1 MPGPTQAPQAES
13 HPLPDPFLRLTAKDV
28 PCARPVFVHEGD
40 SVAQAARAMAA
51 AGATA
56 ALVLPGLPPASPPDA
71 PADHAADLVGA
82 QGNAASL
89 GIITERDVLVRVV
102 AAGKNAESLPV
113 AQAMTKPL
121 LTARPGDLLIEA
133 FSRMVRHGVRRLV
146 LLDDAG
152 APVGLLGE
160 GDMLAA
166 RGESPLA
173 LASEINAAQDEPAL
187 ARAFERLARLAA
199 RSVAEGIGS
208 EAVGRLISLM
218 HDRIMTQAW
227 GLALE
232 QTRASLGPP
241 PARHAVFVLGSQARR
256 EQYLATDQ
264 DLALVYE
271 TPAPPQAAAVEAW
284 FAALGERLT
293 QLLLALGFPP
303 CPKRIMLDN
312 PHWRRS
318 RDGWLDLADA
328 IAERPDADGV
338 VTASLLADLRPL
350 HAPSPRGEELRAD
363 ASLGLALRL
372 SLDARFRAGALL
384 LKCMARE
391 AVRFA
396 PPLGLFRG
404 FSLKKDAQGRGSVDV
419 KRGGVFPIT
428 QGAKALALRHGLGQ
442 TGTLER
448 LRALAKGDILPRTLA
463 EGLCEACA
471 FLQTLRMR
479 AQARALNQGETPSNA
494 IRPDDLTKAEA
505 ERLRAAFKLVAELQ
519 DLLSGAFALH
529 LLG

>member
-1 MPGPTQAPQAES
+1 MPGSTTPDHADS
-13 HPLPDPFLRLTAKDV
+13 HLLPDPFLRLKAEDV
-28 PCARPVFVHEGD
+28 PCAPPVFVRAED
-40 SVAQAARAMAA
+40 TVARAAQAMAR

-56 ALVLPGLPPASPPDA
+56 ALVRPDMEHGTE
-71 PADHAADLVGA
+71 D
-82 QGNAASL
+82 L
-89 GIITERDVLVRVV
+89 GILTERDVLVRVV
-102 AAGKNAESLPV
+102 AAGLDPASLPV
-113 AQAMTKPL
+113 SKVMTGQL
-121 LTARPGDLLIEA
+121 ITARPGDLLIEA

-146 LLDDAG
+146 LLAEDGSPA
-152 APVGLLGE
+152 GLLGE

-173 LASEINAAQDEPAL
+173 LAAEINLAGDQAAL
-187 ARAFERLARLAA
+187 ARAFERLSRLAG

-227 GLALE
+227 GLALA
-232 QTRASLGPP
+232 QTEAEHGPA
-241 PARHAVFVLGSQARR
+241 PAPHAVFVLGSQARR

-264 DLALVYE
+264 DLALVFD
-271 TPAPPQAAAVEAW
+271 AAGQKRAEADAW
-284 FAALGERLT
+284 FAHLGERLT
-293 QLLLALGFPP
+293 QVLLVLGFPP
-303 CPKRIMLDN
+303 CPRRIMLDN
-312 PHWRRS
+312 PDWRRS
-318 RDGWLDLADA
+318 RDAWLDLADS
-328 IAERPDADGV
+328 IADRPDAEGV

-350 HAPSPRGEELRAD
+350 HAPH
-363 ASLGLALRL
+363 GLAKGVRVNGVRGNGAEPELGQDLRQDM
-372 SLDARFRAGALL
+372 DARFRGSALL

-391 AVRFA
+391 AVRFT

-404 FSLKKDAQGRGSVDV
+404 FNVKKDAQGRGSLDV

-428 QGAKALALRHGLGQ
+428 QGAKVLALQHGLPE

-448 LRALAKGDILPRTLA
+448 LEGLARAGVLNRPLA

-479 AQARALNQGETPSNA
+479 AQAATLGRGETPDNA
-494 IRPDDLTKAEA
+494 IHPEELSKFDS
-505 ERLRAAFKLVAELQ
+505 ERLRAAFKLVAEFQ

-529 LLG
+529 LMG

>member
-13 HPLPDPFLRLTAKDV
+13 HPLPDPFLRLTAADV
-28 PCARPVFVHEGD
+28 PCARPVFVHEDD

-56 ALVLPGLPPASPPDA
+56 ALVLPAHSPASPPA
-71 PADHAADLVGA
+71 GADHAAGLVGA
-82 QGNAASL
+82 QGSAASL

-102 AAGKNAESLPV
+102 AAGLDAAALPV
-113 AQAMTKPL
+113 AQVMSRPL
-121 LTARPGDLLIEA
+121 LTARPGELLIEA

-152 APVGLLGE
+152 APLGLLGE

-218 HDRIMTQAW
+218 HDRIMSQAW

-271 TPAPPQAAAVEAW
+271 TPAPAQAAEVEAW

-293 QLLLALGFPP
+293 RLLLALGFPP

-318 RDGWLDLADA
+318 RDAWLDLADA

-350 HAPSPRGEELRAD
+350 HAPSVQGEDFGAD
-363 ASLGLALRL
+363 ANLGLALRL

-404 FSLKKDAQGRGSVDV
+404 FNLKKDAQGRGSVDV

-428 QGAKALALRHGLGQ
+428 QGAKVLALRHGLEQ

-448 LRALAKGDILPRTLA
+448 LRALAGADILPRTLA

-479 AQARALNQGETPSNA
+479 AQASALSQGETPGNA
-494 IRPDDLTKAEA
+494 LRPDDLTKAEA